1 MFVLTF
7 VFNTFRYFKNLVL
20 YRINYF
26 LFFQINNIKRGS
38 IIHIYDIDNTL
49 TETWKY
55 IKRNENDFYR
65 NLYFSDGMKFLIND
79 LYKNTYVLFFS
90 VRPVTR
96 WNDTRIWL
104 SNNLIK
110 FKWFHLFLFSSPK
123 HKIDFILKLH
133 ELGFSIVFTDDLSYN
148 HENGEVKFYTEEISR
163 IKKTKI
169 SYVAYDEIIKI
180 NKL

>member
-26 LFFQINNIKRGS
+26 LFFQINNIKKGS

-79 LYKNTYVLFFS
+79 LYKNTYVLFF
-90 VRPVTR
+90 
-96 WNDTRIWL
+96 
-104 SNNLIK
+104 
-110 FKWFHLFLFSSPK
+110 FS
-123 HKIDFILKLH
+123 
-133 ELGFSIVFTDDLSYN
+133 
-148 HENGEVKFYTEEISR
+148 
-163 IKKTKI
+163 
-169 SYVAYDEIIKI
+169 
-180 NKL
+180 